1 MICGLAAVVGQA
13 SKAPPPPIQLLQWNN
28 STLFETGEGNVRT
41 SGVYQTGEACG
52 TKEKEDDVPASR
64 QEDEK
69 MSGER
74 RRIIQWAHKV

>member
-1 MICGLAAVVGQA
+1 
-13 SKAPPPPIQLLQWNN
+13 
-28 STLFETGEGNVRT
+28 
-41 SGVYQTGEACG
+41 VYQTGEACG